1 MFDALLHRGERR
13 KAARRYREGLEWL
26 TPESTVDEYE
36 AAREAAAE
44 RAGEHLTT
52 RRRKE
57 IEEEVERNLSIES
70 AKLYGEELVDLPLA
84 DVVDGSWR
92 VRTDELAQRWRQWLR
107 PQHRADQHWQ
117 VAEAVMQRALA
128 GPRVDD
134 ETMAALDEFLAEID
148 PEGPSTK
155 DDPWYERF
163 ATARLEAGLL
173 PRPRGEARL
182 IATGDETV
190 ILTEPGTVLELVT
203 ETDGTGRTSERTE
216 AREVRIDASD
226 QRIAVFGD
234 GLLFATAWKDVV
246 GVTTGEDQHDTYV
259 QLDDAAARATH
270 IVHTP
275 MAEYVATLSRE
286 LHRRAES

>member
-1 MFDALLHRGERR
+1 MFDALLHRGDRR

-26 TPESTVDEYE
+26 QPKSTADEYE

-52 RRRKE
+52 HRRRE
-57 IEEEVERNLSIES
+57 IEDDVERRLSIES
-70 AKLYGEELVDLPLA
+70 ARLYGEKLVDLPLEQI
-84 DVVDGSWR
+84 VDGSWR
-92 VRTDELAQRWRQWLR
+92 VTIDDLAKRWRQWLQ

-117 VAEAVMQRALA
+117 VAEAAMQRALA
-128 GPRVDD
+128 GPQVDD

-148 PEGPSTK
+148 PEGPSTT
-155 DDPWYERF
+155 DDPWYARF
-163 ATARLEAGLL
+163 AGARLEAGLL

-190 ILTEPGTVLELVT
+190 IFTEPGTVLELVT
-203 ETDGTGRTSERTE
+203 ETDSSGRTSERTE
-216 AREVRIDASD
+216 ARDVRIDASD

-234 GLLFATAWKDVV
+234 GLLFATAWRDVV
-246 GVTTGEDQHDTYV
+246 GVTTGEDEHDTYV
-259 QLDDAAARATH
+259 QLDDAAAHATH
-270 IVHTP
+270 IVHTR
-275 MAEYVATLSRE
+275 MAELVATLSRE